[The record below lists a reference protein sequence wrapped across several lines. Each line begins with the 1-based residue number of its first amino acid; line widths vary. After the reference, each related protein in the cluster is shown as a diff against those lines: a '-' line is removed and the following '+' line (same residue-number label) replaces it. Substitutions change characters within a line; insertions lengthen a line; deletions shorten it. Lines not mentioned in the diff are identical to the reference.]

1 MHAWLLFTL
10 PKNIIRPLAVSLHR
24 DRTDDMRRIAQP
36 CLIDLPGE
44 GAFRVGG
51 GRGAVIPQDI
61 PLTRGA
67 VVNQMLP
74 DKPIRSRGQ

>member
-10 PKNIIRPLAVSLHR
+10 PKNIIRPFAVSLHR

-36 CLIDLPGE
+36 CLIDLPG
-44 GAFRVGG
+44 
-51 GRGAVIPQDI
+51 AVVPQDI